1 MLYYQST
8 NPSRATSLY
17 PLHTLY
23 MDLQDNLPSSIFR
36 LRKAGFVA
44 MFDLRFLV
52 ARHDYGGRQ

>member
-23 MDLQDNLPSSIFR
+23 MDLQDKLTVLHLPLTQSR
-36 LRKAGFVA
+36 VRRYV
-44 MFDLRFLV
+44 
-52 ARHDYGGRQ
+52 